1 MSLLIAFTS
10 KDTNFYKFLQLYS
23 TLATWK
29 KDFCHKFFIFNKFKS
44 AKHDERF
51 LLMLPYPR
59 VSWNFY
65 KCLTK
70 TCGTKLYYRSN
81 TLISVSSLISHPIPY
96 CLCTWL
102 TYIQNAC
109 TKKSENL
116 SDFLALGLT
125 CSLLFQTHQSSS
137 NLFLPLQ

>member
-70 TCGTKLYYRSN
+70 TCGTKLYYRSS
-81 TLISVSSLISHPIPY
+81 TLISVSSLISHPIPTV
-96 CLCTWL
+96 LALDRTHVPRNLKTFL
-102 TYIQNAC
+102 T
-109 TKKSENL
+109 
-116 SDFLALGLT
+116 FWHLGLT
-125 CSLLFQTHQSSS
+125 CLYHFKLIIQAATFSFLYSSS
-137 NLFLPLQ
+137 